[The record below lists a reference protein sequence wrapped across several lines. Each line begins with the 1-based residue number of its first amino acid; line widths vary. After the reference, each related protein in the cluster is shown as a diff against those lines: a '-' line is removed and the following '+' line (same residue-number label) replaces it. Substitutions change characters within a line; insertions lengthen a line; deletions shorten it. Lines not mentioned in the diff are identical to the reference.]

1 MFSWKYFDNNF
12 KKLHVWVFVLYYT
25 QEKILRLC
33 NKQES
38 CFCDS
43 TNTVSGKWKLLPSHF
58 PFTMFAYNTII
69 SHLCNMYMLCP
80 HDLCTVLQWTISNL
94 YIVWKLFLVTK
105 KHRLVL
111 WKWFGFRKYVIV
123 YTWIKPELYIAVI
136 CNNSIS
142 WASKR

>member
-1 MFSWKYFDNNF
+1 M
-12 KKLHVWVFVLYYT
+12 HVWIFVLYYT

-69 SHLCNMYMLCP
+69 SLLCNMYKLCP
-80 HDLCTVLQWTISNL
+80 DDLCTVLQRTISNL
-94 YIVWKLFLVTK
+94 YIVWKLFHLTK
-105 KHRLVL
+105 MLMSMIQWIRIEYM
-111 WKWFGFRKYVIV
+111 WFFHDNVFRKIYYCMYSYNTRI
-123 YTWIKPELYIAVI
+123 LN
-136 CNNSIS
+136 CSDMQ
-142 WASKR
+142 